1 MPTTK
6 AAPSHDETH
15 IDSTIE
21 ALETHVEKKSATGV
35 TSAIST
41 WIKTL
46 GSHEEFKDI
55 ATDLEDLKTALSDKD
70 GEKISELLAKLGE
83 ATTDAA
89 EKAEGKEGTK
99 VKKLGKALTMASKA
113 VAKLSKA

>member
-6 AAPSHDETH
+6 AAQSQYETH
-15 IDSTIE
+15 LDSTIE
-21 ALETHVEKKSATGV
+21 AIDEHVKKESPTGV
-35 TSAIST
+35 TSSISS

-55 ATDLEDLKTALSDKD
+55 ASDLEDLKTALSDKD
-70 GEKISELLAKLGE
+70 GQKIAELLAKLGE
-83 ATTDAA
+83 ATTAAA
-89 EKAEGKEGTK
+89 EKAEGKEGSK

-113 VAKLSKA
+113 VAKLAK